1 MARGSKSVSLGTQPI
16 SKLLVQQAVPAS
28 IGILV
33 MSLNMIVDTIFVG
46 RWLGP
51 LAISAITVVIPV
63 TFFIAAIGLAVG
75 IGGSSVLSRALGA
88 GNQEKALRVF
98 GNQTTITFFT
108 SAILAII
115 GLVFQNQL
123 IEFFGADDSFKDL
136 ALTYYRIVLYG
147 IVMLAMCMMG
157 NNVIRAEGKPKFAMY
172 AMMLPAVGNILM
184 DYILIKVLDM
194 GMAGAAWATF
204 ISYAVCFSFILWFFI
219 VKSELRLKWSSF
231 FLERTIVKEINAL
244 SAVTL
249 ARQGVIA
256 VLTVLLNNVL
266 ITQGDALD
274 VASYGIISRM
284 LMFALFPVIGVNQGF
299 LPIAGY
305 NYGAKKY
312 ARVRES
318 IITSIKYSGALA
330 VVIFL
335 IIMAFPEAIVSI
347 FLSNSESLDA
357 QTLADNA
364 EILRRTPSALRM
376 VFAVTPV
383 IVVQLIGASYFQAIG
398 KAVPALLLSLTKQG
412 FFLIP
417 LLLILPPFLGVFGV
431 WIAFPIADTLSTLVT
446 GFYLNKEVKQ
456 KLVPL
461 MQQETPPNPADETVH

>member
-1 MARGSKSVSLGTQPI
+1 MAKRHSDTLGTDSI
-16 SKLLVQQAVPAS
+16 GSLLVRQAVPAS

-46 RWLGP
+46 RWIGP
-51 LAISAITVVIPV
+51 KAISAITVVIPV

-88 GNQEKALRVF
+88 GKNEKALRVF
-98 GNQTTITFFT
+98 GNQITITFFT
-108 SAILAII
+108 SGILAVL
-115 GLVFQNQL
+115 GLIFQNYL

-172 AMMLPAVGNILM
+172 AMLLPAIGNILM
-184 DYILIKVLDM
+184 DYILIKVLGM
-194 GMAGAAWATF
+194 GMEGAAWATF
-204 ISYAVCFSFILWFFI
+204 ISYFICFAFIVWFF
-219 VKSELRLKWSSF
+219 VAKSELRLKFKSF
-231 FLERTIVKEINAL
+231 FLERSIVKEINAL
-244 SAVTL
+244 SFVTL
-249 ARQGVIA
+249 ARQGTIA
-256 VLTVLLNNVL
+256 VLTILLNNVL
-266 ITQGDALD
+266 ITYGDALD

-305 NYGAKKY
+305 NYGAQKFG
-312 ARVRES
+312 RVREA
-318 IITSIKYSGALA
+318 INTSIKYSGLLALG
-330 VVIFL
+330 IFA
-335 IIMAFPEAIVSI
+335 IIMFFPAEIVSV
-347 FLSNSESLDA
+347 FLSNSQNLDA
-357 QTLADNA
+357 ATLADNQ
-364 EILRRTPSALRM
+364 EILNRTPSALRW
-376 VFAVTPV
+376 VFAATPV

-398 KAVPALLLSLTKQG
+398 KAIPALLLSLTKQG

-431 WIAFPIADTLSTLVT
+431 WISFPIADVLATLVT
-446 GFYLNKEVKQ
+446 GYFLNKAVNQHLGGE
-456 KLVPL
+456 
-461 MQQETPPNPADETVH
+461 

>member
-1 MARGSKSVSLGTQPI
+1 MAKLQSDALGTESI
-16 SKLLVQQAVPAS
+16 SSLLIKQAVPAS

-63 TFFIAAIGLAVG
+63 TFFIGAIGLAVG

-88 GNQEKALRVF
+88 GDNEKALRVF
-98 GNQTTITFFT
+98 GNQSTLTFFT
-108 SAILAII
+108 AGILAAL
-115 GLVFQNQL
+115 GLIFQDHL

-147 IVMLAMCMMG
+147 IVMLSMCMMG

-172 AMMLPAVGNILM
+172 AMLLPALANIIM
-184 DYILIKVLDM
+184 DYILIKVM
-194 GMAGAAWATF
+194 GFGMAGAAWATF
-204 ISYAVCFSFILWFFI
+204 ISYFICFAFILWFF
-219 VKSELRLKWSSF
+219 VVRSELRLKFQSF
-231 FLERTIVKEINAL
+231 FLKRSIVNEINAL
-244 SAVTL
+244 SFVTL
-249 ARQGVIA
+249 ARQGTIA
-256 VLTVLLNNVL
+256 VLTILLNNVL

-284 LMFALFPVIGVNQGF
+284 LMFALFPIIGVNQGF

-305 NYGAKKY
+305 NYGARKF

-318 IITSIKYSGALA
+318 INTSIKYSGALA
-330 VVIFL
+330 LLIFA
-335 IIMAFPEAIVSI
+335 IIMIFPTDIVSI

-357 QTLADNA
+357 ATLADNE
-364 EILRRTPSALRM
+364 EILRRTPSALRW
-376 VFAVTPV
+376 VFAVTP
-383 IVVQLIGASYFQAIG
+383 IIIVQLIGASYFQAIG
-398 KAVPALLLSLTKQG
+398 RAVPALLLSLTKQG

-417 LLLILPPFLGVFGV
+417 LLLILPPFMGVMGV
-431 WIAFPIADTLSTLVT
+431 WVSFPIADVLSTIVT
-446 GFYLNKEVKQ
+446 GYFLNKAVKND
-456 KLVPL
+456 LID
-461 MQQETPPNPADETVH
+461 T